1 MIETCRVSPY
11 SWCSNLSFD
20 IDWWLNQLFLLVIS
34 LCLMVFKSYIIDYHS
49 GSTKW
54 HQARS
59 WIWANQDW
67 GFNQPLGLSHQE
79 ISTLQFALEELI
91 VSMLA
96 KCSTQYWLK
105 FETCCFGSYKFQR
118 CGSVQC
124 KMQRVRNGKMANHRV
139 PRWSDNGY
147 NGARPGPEQIGESL
161 AFLQS
166 AVEGAWRQDGLAV
179 IFLGGD
185 GGGWNSIAG
194 EDPSIN
200 WQNWRKNPK
209 IPAWN
214 HRIFHLGALFF
225 QQPPKGSHSN
235 LPWFQDWKKTIFLF
249 WRKRTRTVSHHG
261 SAFPTCE
268 AMVLTAISLNYWLIL
283 FAWAG
288 WTGWSGWWFILP
300 AAKMGWAS
308 AID

>member
-1 MIETCRVSPY
+1 M
-11 SWCSNLSFD
+11 FD
-20 IDWWLNQLFLLVIS
+20 GFQ
-34 LCLMVFKSYIIDYHS
+34 IIYHS

-54 HQARS
+54 HQPRS

-96 KCSTQYWLK
+96 KCCTQYWLK
-105 FETCCFGSYKFQR
+105 FATCCFGSYKFQC

-179 IFLGGD
+179 IFLGGMVVVETASQGKILRSTD
-185 GGGWNSIAG
+185 KTEEKTQRSPHEITEFFIWVPFFYS
-194 EDPSIN
+194 
-200 WQNWRKNPK
+200 NPK
-209 IPAWN
+209 
-214 HRIFHLGALFF
+214 RFT
-225 QQPPKGSHSN
+225 Q
-235 LPWFQDWKKTIFLF
+235 
-249 WRKRTRTVSHHG
+249 
-261 SAFPTCE
+261 
-268 AMVLTAISLNYWLIL
+268 
-283 FAWAG
+283 
-288 WTGWSGWWFILP
+288 
-300 AAKMGWAS
+300 
-308 AID
+308 

>member
-1 MIETCRVSPY
+1 
-11 SWCSNLSFD
+11 
-20 IDWWLNQLFLLVIS
+20 
-34 LCLMVFKSYIIDYHS
+34 MVFKSYIIDYHS

-54 HQARS
+54 HQPRS

-96 KCSTQYWLK
+96 KCCTQYWLK

-166 AVEGAWRQDGLAV
+166 AVEGAWCQDGLAV

-225 QQPPKGSHSN
+225 SNPQKVHTVIYHDFRIGKKQFFFFVGSEPGLFHTTVQLFLLVRPWCLRPSLWTTGSSSLRGPVELVEVVGDLFFQPQKWDEHPQLTNMVFWVRFKHCLKSIIILTQHSCGSLKSG
-235 LPWFQDWKKTIFLF
+235 PVW
-249 WRKRTRTVSHHG
+249 
-261 SAFPTCE
+261 E
-268 AMVLTAISLNYWLIL
+268 AM
-283 FAWAG
+283 
-288 WTGWSGWWFILP
+288 
-300 AAKMGWAS
+300 
-308 AID
+308 